1 MHFVL
6 LLPIIIIMMME
17 IVTVSMPVIM
27 TMSMRVPVVAASMR
41 RPSTG
46 RQTNRIVI
54 SMRIRLPTRHV
65 TPAIR
70 FAFHAVLVLHLIIVI
85 VIVVV
90 VRIRLIVAVQTGRG
104 AGGRGGDVRGDCGRG
119 LGLNRVVA
127 VGERVARGRSGGG
140 LLLQLLQLLA
150 KLVLLLVLLMVRC
163 LSGVI

>member
-1 MHFVL
+1 MHLVL

-46 RQTNRIVI
+46 RQTNSIVI

-70 FAFHAVLVLHLIIVI
+70 FAFHAVLVLHLVI
-85 VIVVV
+85 VVIVFVV

-127 VGERVARGRSGGG
+127 VGERVARGCGGG
-140 LLLQLLQLLA
+140 LLLELLQLLA